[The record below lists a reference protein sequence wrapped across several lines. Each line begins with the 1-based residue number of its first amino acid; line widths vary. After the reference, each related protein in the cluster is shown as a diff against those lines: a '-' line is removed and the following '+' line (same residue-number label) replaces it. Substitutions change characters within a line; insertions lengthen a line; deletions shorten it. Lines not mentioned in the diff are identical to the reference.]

1 MESTGSL
8 LFRRSNSPFFK
19 NWLKTHYFS
28 LAFKDFQLSVS
39 SRGGFLQIHPSDS
52 HFGVHVRDF
61 INNND

>member
-52 HFGVHVRDF
+52 HFGVHV
-61 INNND
+61 